1 MKLIYSLIILVLLQN
16 CSFDNKT
23 GIWKNTDQVSKK
35 KNNIFKEFKEISPLK
50 ENFNKIIPLDK
61 NYKFQKNSSIN
72 NTEWKDIY
80 FNDSNNLKNF
90 KYRNLNELIFKSK
103 KITSGKI
110 NKYILFE
117 KDNLITSDNRGNIFV
132 FSINKNEVI
141 AKFNFY
147 KKKYKKID
155 KDLNIFV
162 ENNII
167 YISDNFGYIYAFNYK
182 KDKLLWAK
190 KYKIPFRSNLKIS
203 NNKIILSNQ
212 NNFLLFINKSNG
224 KILKTIPTEE
234 SVVKNSFINN
244 IAIKENNTF
253 FLNTYGSLYS
263 LNNQSMS
270 INWFINLNQSL
281 DINPSNLFNSNQ
293 FLISENKIIIPAKKN
308 LYVIDLISGSI
319 ISKKNFTSLLK
330 PVVLNNILFSI
341 HNNLL
346 VATDLNN
353 GIIIYSYDINQ
364 LIADFLN
371 SKKKEVEFK
380 ALMLANDQLFIFL
393 KNSFVLK
400 FDINGTLDKIDKLP
414 TKINTLPIFISKSI
428 IFLNNK
434 NKISV
439 IN

>member
-50 ENFNKIIPLDK
+50 ESFNKIISLDK
-61 NYKFQKNSSIN
+61 NHKFKKNSSIN

-103 KITSGKI
+103 KITSSKI

-132 FSINKNEVI
+132 FSLNKNEVI
-141 AKFNFY
+141 SKFNFY

-155 KDLNIFV
+155 KDLNVFV

-182 KDKLLWAK
+182 KNKLLWAQ

-234 SVVKNSFINN
+234 SIVKNSFINN

-293 FLISENKIIIPAKKN
+293 FLIFENKIIIPAKTN
-308 LYVIDLISGSI
+308 LYIIDLITGSI
-319 ISKKNFTSLLK
+319 ISKKNFTSSLK
-330 PVVLNNILFSI
+330 PVILNNILFSI

-353 GIIIYSYDINQ
+353 SKIIYSYDINQ

-400 FDINGTLDKIDKLP
+400 FDINGTLNKIDKLP
-414 TKINTLPIFISKSI
+414 TKINSLPIFISKSI

>member
-1 MKLIYSLIILVLLQN
+1 MKLIYSLIILVSLQN

-212 NNFLLFINKSNG
+212 NNFLLFINKSSG